1 MGGALELFAIRN
13 KFGGI
18 ARSRLASGISRLAE
32 ATGSRVGKGW
42 DMYRYLRPGAIRAA
56 DVAALFDIDEALA
69 GVAATRI
76 QQSPALQSLFR
87 EGDWWMSV
95 RKMTSSAEN
104 RAQLLDDLTG
114 DVNLA
119 RAFKERPELVGA
131 WEVVY
136 SKPAWRTNTGYLTKV
151 SRYKEA
157 GLEIVDEGGELIV
170 KQADG
175 IRVGKLDPNDPYYPG
190 EMKVKGEVSERHF
203 DPDLAG
209 GPIIK
214 KSWANPTITQ
224 QGIDDI
230 TTHLS
235 RFGDNSD
242 NANMISR
249 LNQIKNGEIPI
260 TDFDKR
266 FYTHELEEYSRYR
279 NLGIQDGVD
288 PPGVWDNAHAA
299 SLEAYSVNELVNPLY
314 HP

>member
-95 RKMTSSAEN
+95 RKMASSAEN

-119 RAFKERPELVGA
+119 AAFKERPELVGA
-131 WEVVY
+131 WDRE
-136 SKPAWRTNTGYLTKV
+136 
-151 SRYKEA
+151 
-157 GLEIVDEGGELIV
+157 
-170 KQADG
+170 
-175 IRVGKLDPNDPYYPG
+175 
-190 EMKVKGEVSERHF
+190 
-203 DPDLAG
+203 
-209 GPIIK
+209 
-214 KSWANPTITQ
+214 
-224 QGIDDI
+224 
-230 TTHLS
+230 
-235 RFGDNSD
+235 
-242 NANMISR
+242 NAS
-249 LNQIKNGEIPI
+249 
-260 TDFDKR
+260 
-266 FYTHELEEYSRYR
+266 
-279 NLGIQDGVD
+279 
-288 PPGVWDNAHAA
+288 
-299 SLEAYSVNELVNPLY
+299 
-314 HP
+314 